1 MRRLTV
7 MALGVLALSG
17 CTGTHIKAP
26 AVCDGKHRRPAN
38 LYGSI
43 LPTLPVPLPAS
54 QGGGQSSAMPGLG
67 PAPLPPPPAPAP
79 QSAPTRNTGD
89 APGDPPA
96 KEGADAPST
105 APHTSQRSDPQ
116 SYFSC

>member
-1 MRRLTV
+1 MRRLTFV
-7 MALGVLALSG
+7 ALGVLALSG

-26 AVCDGKHRRPAN
+26 AVCDGKHRRAAN

-43 LPTLPVPLPAS
+43 LPTLSVPLPAS
-54 QGGGQSSAMPGLG
+54 QGGGQSSVMPGPG
-67 PAPLPPPPAPAP
+67 PAPLPPPPAP
-79 QSAPTRNTGD
+79 QSAPTPNTGD

-96 KEGADAPST
+96 KGGRDAPST
-105 APHTSQRSDPQ
+105 APQTSQRSDPQ